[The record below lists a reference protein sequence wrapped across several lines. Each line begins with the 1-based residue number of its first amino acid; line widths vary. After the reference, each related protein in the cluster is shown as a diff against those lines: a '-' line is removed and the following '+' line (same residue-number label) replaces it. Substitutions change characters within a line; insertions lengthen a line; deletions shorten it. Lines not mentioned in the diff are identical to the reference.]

1 MISKRVQLEDNPSE
15 HSLFKILPC
24 YKYQNELDKFIRFS
38 DDVYIASSME
48 NLNKEAYLVLNIQGN
63 RNSIH
68 SNNEYENEDS
78 GTSISA
84 TDDFM
89 ITFEKSTKFR

>member
-1 MISKRVQLEDNPSE
+1 M
-15 HSLFKILPC
+15 PC

-48 NLNKEAYLVLNIQGN
+48 NLNKEAYLVLNVQGN
-63 RNSIH
+63 RS
-68 SNNEYENEDS
+68 SNNSNKGDIENESEDL
-78 GTSISA
+78 GTAISA

>member
-1 MISKRVQLEDNPSE
+1 M
-15 HSLFKILPC
+15 PC

-38 DDVYIASSME
+38 DDVYIVSSIE
-48 NLNKEAYLVLNIQGN
+48 NLNKEAYLVLNVKGN
-63 RNSIH
+63 RNSNSNKCENENE
-68 SNNEYENEDS
+68 SNNS